1 MHYVYSF
8 VDPRNNEVFYIGQGK
23 GHRAR
28 QGPIGRPEVLMERML
43 DIVKQ
48 TNQAHTIEYIKKGL
62 TKQEAVDL
70 EIQMIAQYGRKDLG
84 LGPLLNKTNGGV
96 GTKGFIMPDEQRKD
110 IRIRRTGTTQSEG
123 TKEKISAAQPRDHLR
138 KKYYEQPDITCPHCN
153 KSGHPSFMHRW
164 HFDNCKYR
172 K

>member
-1 MHYVYSF
+1 MRYVYSF

-28 QGPIGRPEVLMERML
+28 QGPIGRPEVLRERML

-96 GTKGFIMPDEQRKD
+96 GTKGFIMPEQQRED
-110 IRIRRTGTTQSEG
+110 IRIRRTGTKQTEA
-123 TKEKISAAQPRDHLR
+123 TKAKMSASQPREHLR
-138 KKYYEQPDITCPHCN
+138 EKYYEQEHITCPHCGQT
-153 KSGHPSFMHRW
+153 GHPTVMKRR
-164 HFDNCKYR
+164 HFDNCKTR